1 MQGPDFCVIVR
12 QKNLLNRIPGITDDQ
27 KRWGNIFS
35 YNRERSPSCFVIFS
49 NEKQLLRWQTHRSL
63 IIWNKTFA
71 LVIYSFFVNHFLKFT
86 AVTVVTDLHLTCLHC
101 NGCEMPHSQVYEAG
115 TTGFRKWLYTV
126 HLLFLFLIL
135 FTLDGEL
142 KICTR
147 LSISGVERWVWFLD
161 FMTPN
166 LGSSQLAIFELL
178 PLSVSRWFR
187 NVSKLDLATVK
198 LLIITSF

>member
-1 MQGPDFCVIVR
+1 MISYQHDLYSVCLCWVCLNSVKEIHGDFFVQGSDFCVIVR

-126 HLLFLFLIL
+126 HLLFLFWSYLCL
-135 FTLDGEL
+135 MVNWRFALD
-142 KICTR
+142 
-147 LSISGVERWVWFLD
+147 
-161 FMTPN
+161 
-166 LGSSQLAIFELL
+166 
-178 PLSVSRWFR
+178 
-187 NVSKLDLATVK
+187 
-198 LLIITSF
+198 